1 MDKKKFIR
9 EYGFITAGIFII
21 AAAVYFFMIPS
32 NVIVGSL
39 SGLVIVLANF
49 IPLPIS
55 VMTFILNGVLLII
68 GFIFIGKEFGAKTVY
83 TSALLPVFL
92 FVFEKVVPDTKSL
105 TGDILID
112 TICYVLVV
120 SVGLAMLFNA
130 NASSGGLD
138 IAAKILNK
146 YMHVE
151 IGKAM
156 TITGMCV
163 AVSSVLVYDTKSV
176 IMSILATY
184 VNGIVIDNFISGF
197 NRRKRVCI
205 LSDHYGQVQ
214 KFIVEELKRG
224 VTLYKATGGYN
235 KEERTEIETIL
246 TQNEYGK
253 LLEYLH
259 TVDMK
264 AFVTVST
271 VNEVIGEWNIAKKEI
286 AKAISFHCCRKG
298 KKMKLLY
305 QFGII
310 LGITFIG
317 EILHAIIP
325 LPIPASIYG
334 LVLMLI
340 CLCTKVVKLNQVK
353 NAADFL
359 IEIMPPMF
367 IPAAVGIMVVWADL
381 QAILVPVVVITFV
394 STVVVMVCTG
404 RACPGCYPRKR
415 KGGI

>member
-9 EYGFITAGIFII
+9 EYGIITLGIFII
-21 AAAVYFFMIPS
+21 SMAVYFFMIPS

-55 VMTFILNGVLLII
+55 VMTFILNAALLII

-83 TSALLPVFL
+83 TSVMLPVFL
-92 FVFEKVVPDTKSL
+92 FVFEKIVSNNKSL

-138 IAAKILNK
+138 IVAKIVNK
-146 YMHVE
+146 YLHVE

-163 AVSSVLVYDTKSV
+163 AVSSILVYGTKEV
-176 IMSILATY
+176 ILSILATY
-184 VNGIVIDNFISGF
+184 VNGIVIDNFIGGF

-205 LSDHYGQVQ
+205 LSDHYEVVQ
-214 KFIVEELKRG
+214 KFITEELNRG
-224 VTLYKATGGYN
+224 VTLYTAMGGYN
-235 KEERTEIETIL
+235 KTERIEVVTIL

-259 TVDMK
+259 TVDMR

-271 VNEVIGEWNIAKKEI
+271 VNEVIGEWNIKK
-286 AKAISFHCCRKG
+286 KARG
-298 KKMKLLY
+298 
-305 QFGII
+305 
-310 LGITFIG
+310 
-317 EILHAIIP
+317 
-325 LPIPASIYG
+325 
-334 LVLMLI
+334 
-340 CLCTKVVKLNQVK
+340 
-353 NAADFL
+353 
-359 IEIMPPMF
+359 
-367 IPAAVGIMVVWADL
+367 
-381 QAILVPVVVITFV
+381 
-394 STVVVMVCTG
+394 
-404 RACPGCYPRKR
+404 
-415 KGGI
+415 

>member
-9 EYGFITAGIFII
+9 EYGIITLGIFII
-21 AAAVYFFMIPS
+21 SMAVYFFMIPS

-55 VMTFILNGVLLII
+55 VMTFILNAALLII
-68 GFIFIGKEFGAKTVY
+68 GFIFIGKEFWAKTVY
-83 TSALLPVFL
+83 TSVMLPVFL
-92 FVFEKVVPDTKSL
+92 FVFEKIVPNNKSL

-138 IAAKILNK
+138 IVAKIVNK
-146 YMHVE
+146 YLHVE

-163 AVSSVLVYDTKSV
+163 AVSSILVYGTKEV
-176 IMSILATY
+176 ILSILATY
-184 VNGIVIDNFISGF
+184 VNGIVIDNFIGGF

-205 LSDHYGQVQ
+205 LSDHYEVVQ
-214 KFIVEELKRG
+214 KFITEELNRG
-224 VTLYKATGGYN
+224 VTLYTAMGGYN
-235 KEERTEIETIL
+235 KTERIEVVTIL

-259 TVDMK
+259 TVDMR

-271 VNEVIGEWNIAKKEI
+271 VNEVIGEWNIKK
-286 AKAISFHCCRKG
+286 KARG
-298 KKMKLLY
+298 
-305 QFGII
+305 
-310 LGITFIG
+310 
-317 EILHAIIP
+317 
-325 LPIPASIYG
+325 
-334 LVLMLI
+334 
-340 CLCTKVVKLNQVK
+340 
-353 NAADFL
+353 
-359 IEIMPPMF
+359 
-367 IPAAVGIMVVWADL
+367 
-381 QAILVPVVVITFV
+381 
-394 STVVVMVCTG
+394 
-404 RACPGCYPRKR
+404 
-415 KGGI
+415 

>member
-9 EYGFITAGIFII
+9 EYSIITLGIFII
-21 AAAVYFFMIPS
+21 SMAVYFFMIPS

-55 VMTFILNGVLLII
+55 VMTFILNAALLVI

-83 TSALLPVFL
+83 TSIMLPVFL
-92 FVFEKVVPDTKSL
+92 FIFEKIVPNNKSL

-112 TICYVLVV
+112 TICYILVV

-138 IAAKILNK
+138 IVAKIVNK
-146 YMHVE
+146 YLHVE

-163 AVSSVLVYDTKSV
+163 AVSSVFVYGTKEV
-176 IMSILATY
+176 VLSILATY
-184 VNGIVIDNFISGF
+184 VNGIVIDNFIGGF

-205 LSDHYGQVQ
+205 LSDHYEVIQ
-214 KFIVEELKRG
+214 KFITEELKRG
-224 VTLYKATGGYN
+224 VTLYTVMGGYN
-235 KEERTEIETIL
+235 KTERIEIVTIL

-259 TVDMK
+259 TVDMR

-271 VNEVIGEWNIAKKEI
+271 VNEVIGEWNVKK
-286 AKAISFHCCRKG
+286 KVKG
-298 KKMKLLY
+298 
-305 QFGII
+305 
-310 LGITFIG
+310 
-317 EILHAIIP
+317 
-325 LPIPASIYG
+325 
-334 LVLMLI
+334 
-340 CLCTKVVKLNQVK
+340 
-353 NAADFL
+353 
-359 IEIMPPMF
+359 
-367 IPAAVGIMVVWADL
+367 
-381 QAILVPVVVITFV
+381 
-394 STVVVMVCTG
+394 
-404 RACPGCYPRKR
+404 
-415 KGGI
+415 

>member
-9 EYGFITAGIFII
+9 EYSIITLGIFII
-21 AAAVYFFMIPS
+21 SMAVYFFMIPS

-55 VMTFILNGVLLII
+55 VMTFILNAALLVI

-83 TSALLPVFL
+83 TSIMLPVFL
-92 FVFEKVVPDTKSL
+92 FIFEKIVPNNKSL

-112 TICYVLVV
+112 TICYILVV

-138 IAAKILNK
+138 IVAKIVNK
-146 YMHVE
+146 YLHVE

-163 AVSSVLVYDTKSV
+163 AVSSVFVYGTKEV
-176 IMSILATY
+176 VLSILATY
-184 VNGIVIDNFISGF
+184 VNGIVIDNFIGGF

-205 LSDHYGQVQ
+205 LSDHYEVIQ
-214 KFIVEELKRG
+214 KFITEELKRG
-224 VTLYKATGGYN
+224 VTLYTAMGGYN
-235 KEERTEIETIL
+235 KTERIEIVTIL

-259 TVDMK
+259 TVDMR

-271 VNEVIGEWNIAKKEI
+271 VNEVIGEWNVKK
-286 AKAISFHCCRKG
+286 
-298 KKMKLLY
+298 
-305 QFGII
+305 
-310 LGITFIG
+310 
-317 EILHAIIP
+317 
-325 LPIPASIYG
+325 
-334 LVLMLI
+334 
-340 CLCTKVVKLNQVK
+340 KVR
-353 NAADFL
+353 
-359 IEIMPPMF
+359 
-367 IPAAVGIMVVWADL
+367 G
-381 QAILVPVVVITFV
+381 
-394 STVVVMVCTG
+394 
-404 RACPGCYPRKR
+404 
-415 KGGI
+415 

>member
-9 EYGFITAGIFII
+9 EYGIITLGIFII
-21 AAAVYFFMIPS
+21 SMAVYFFMIPS

-55 VMTFILNGVLLII
+55 VMTFILNAALLII

-83 TSALLPVFL
+83 TSVMLPVFL
-92 FVFEKVVPDTKSL
+92 FVFEKIVPNNKSL

-138 IAAKILNK
+138 IVAKIVNK
-146 YMHVE
+146 YLHLE
-151 IGKAM
+151 IGKEM

-163 AVSSVLVYDTKSV
+163 AVSSILVYGTKEV
-176 IMSILATY
+176 ILSILATY
-184 VNGIVIDNFISGF
+184 VNGIVIDNFIGGF

-205 LSDHYGQVQ
+205 LSDHYEVVQ
-214 KFIVEELKRG
+214 KFITEELNRG
-224 VTLYKATGGYN
+224 VTLYTAMGGYN
-235 KEERTEIETIL
+235 KTERIEVVTIL

-259 TVDMK
+259 TVDMR

-271 VNEVIGEWNIAKKEI
+271 VNEVIGEWNIKK
-286 AKAISFHCCRKG
+286 KARG
-298 KKMKLLY
+298 
-305 QFGII
+305 
-310 LGITFIG
+310 
-317 EILHAIIP
+317 
-325 LPIPASIYG
+325 
-334 LVLMLI
+334 
-340 CLCTKVVKLNQVK
+340 
-353 NAADFL
+353 
-359 IEIMPPMF
+359 
-367 IPAAVGIMVVWADL
+367 
-381 QAILVPVVVITFV
+381 
-394 STVVVMVCTG
+394 
-404 RACPGCYPRKR
+404 
-415 KGGI
+415 

>member
-9 EYGFITAGIFII
+9 EYGIITLGIFII
-21 AAAVYFFMIPS
+21 SMAVYFFMIPS

-55 VMTFILNGVLLII
+55 VMTFILNAALLII

-83 TSALLPVFL
+83 TSVMLPVFL
-92 FVFEKVVPDTKSL
+92 FVFEKIVPNNKSL

-138 IAAKILNK
+138 IVAKIVNK
-146 YMHVE
+146 YLHVE

-163 AVSSVLVYDTKSV
+163 AVSSILVYGTKEV
-176 IMSILATY
+176 ILSILATY
-184 VNGIVIDNFISGF
+184 VNGIVIDNFIGGF

-205 LSDHYGQVQ
+205 LSDHYVVVQ
-214 KFIVEELKRG
+214 KFITEELNRG
-224 VTLYKATGGYN
+224 VTLYTAMGGYN
-235 KEERTEIETIL
+235 KTERIEVVTIL

-259 TVDMK
+259 TVDMR

-271 VNEVIGEWNIAKKEI
+271 VNEVIGEWNIKK
-286 AKAISFHCCRKG
+286 KARG
-298 KKMKLLY
+298 
-305 QFGII
+305 
-310 LGITFIG
+310 
-317 EILHAIIP
+317 
-325 LPIPASIYG
+325 
-334 LVLMLI
+334 
-340 CLCTKVVKLNQVK
+340 
-353 NAADFL
+353 
-359 IEIMPPMF
+359 
-367 IPAAVGIMVVWADL
+367 
-381 QAILVPVVVITFV
+381 
-394 STVVVMVCTG
+394 
-404 RACPGCYPRKR
+404 
-415 KGGI
+415 

>member
-9 EYGFITAGIFII
+9 EYGIITLGIFII
-21 AAAVYFFMIPS
+21 SMAVYFFMIPS

-55 VMTFILNGVLLII
+55 GMTFILNAALLII

-83 TSALLPVFL
+83 TSVMLPVFL
-92 FVFEKVVPDTKSL
+92 FVFEKIVPNNKSL

-138 IAAKILNK
+138 IVAKIVNK
-146 YMHVE
+146 YLHVE

-163 AVSSVLVYDTKSV
+163 AVSSILVYGTKEV
-176 IMSILATY
+176 ILSILATY
-184 VNGIVIDNFISGF
+184 VNGIVIDNFIGGF

-205 LSDHYGQVQ
+205 LSDHYEVVQ
-214 KFIVEELKRG
+214 KFITEELNRG
-224 VTLYKATGGYN
+224 VTLYTAMGGYN
-235 KEERTEIETIL
+235 KTERIEVVTIL

-259 TVDMK
+259 TVDMR

-271 VNEVIGEWNIAKKEI
+271 VNEVIGEWNIKK
-286 AKAISFHCCRKG
+286 KARG
-298 KKMKLLY
+298 
-305 QFGII
+305 
-310 LGITFIG
+310 
-317 EILHAIIP
+317 
-325 LPIPASIYG
+325 
-334 LVLMLI
+334 
-340 CLCTKVVKLNQVK
+340 
-353 NAADFL
+353 
-359 IEIMPPMF
+359 
-367 IPAAVGIMVVWADL
+367 
-381 QAILVPVVVITFV
+381 
-394 STVVVMVCTG
+394 
-404 RACPGCYPRKR
+404 
-415 KGGI
+415 

>member
-9 EYGFITAGIFII
+9 EYGIITLGIFISSM
-21 AAAVYFFMIPS
+21 AVYFFMIPS

-55 VMTFILNGVLLII
+55 VMTFILNAALLII

-83 TSALLPVFL
+83 TSVMLPVFL
-92 FVFEKVVPDTKSL
+92 FVFEKIVPNNKSL

-138 IAAKILNK
+138 IVAKIVNK
-146 YMHVE
+146 YLHVE

-163 AVSSVLVYDTKSV
+163 AVSSILVYGTKEV
-176 IMSILATY
+176 ILSILATY
-184 VNGIVIDNFISGF
+184 VNGIVIDNFIGGF

-205 LSDHYGQVQ
+205 LSDHYEVVQ
-214 KFIVEELKRG
+214 KFITEELNRG
-224 VTLYKATGGYN
+224 VTLYTAMGGYN
-235 KEERTEIETIL
+235 KTERIEVVTIL

-259 TVDMK
+259 TVDMR

-271 VNEVIGEWNIAKKEI
+271 VNEVIGEWNIKK
-286 AKAISFHCCRKG
+286 KARG
-298 KKMKLLY
+298 
-305 QFGII
+305 
-310 LGITFIG
+310 
-317 EILHAIIP
+317 
-325 LPIPASIYG
+325 
-334 LVLMLI
+334 
-340 CLCTKVVKLNQVK
+340 
-353 NAADFL
+353 
-359 IEIMPPMF
+359 
-367 IPAAVGIMVVWADL
+367 
-381 QAILVPVVVITFV
+381 
-394 STVVVMVCTG
+394 
-404 RACPGCYPRKR
+404 
-415 KGGI
+415 

>member
-9 EYGFITAGIFII
+9 EYGIITLGIFSISM
-21 AAAVYFFMIPS
+21 AVYFFMIPS

-55 VMTFILNGVLLII
+55 VMTFILNAALLII

-83 TSALLPVFL
+83 TSVMLPVFL
-92 FVFEKVVPDTKSL
+92 FVFEKIVPNNKSL

-138 IAAKILNK
+138 IVAKIVNK
-146 YMHVE
+146 YLHVE

-163 AVSSVLVYDTKSV
+163 AVSSILVYGTKEV
-176 IMSILATY
+176 ILSILATY
-184 VNGIVIDNFISGF
+184 VNGIVIDNFIGGF

-205 LSDHYGQVQ
+205 LSDHYEVVQ
-214 KFIVEELKRG
+214 KFITEELNRG
-224 VTLYKATGGYN
+224 VTLYTAMGGYN
-235 KEERTEIETIL
+235 KTERIEVVTIL

-259 TVDMK
+259 TVDMR

-271 VNEVIGEWNIAKKEI
+271 VNEVIGEWNIKK
-286 AKAISFHCCRKG
+286 KARG
-298 KKMKLLY
+298 
-305 QFGII
+305 
-310 LGITFIG
+310 
-317 EILHAIIP
+317 
-325 LPIPASIYG
+325 
-334 LVLMLI
+334 
-340 CLCTKVVKLNQVK
+340 
-353 NAADFL
+353 
-359 IEIMPPMF
+359 
-367 IPAAVGIMVVWADL
+367 
-381 QAILVPVVVITFV
+381 
-394 STVVVMVCTG
+394 
-404 RACPGCYPRKR
+404 
-415 KGGI
+415 

>member
-9 EYGFITAGIFII
+9 EYGIITLGIFII
-21 AAAVYFFMIPS
+21 SMAVYFFMIPS

-55 VMTFILNGVLLII
+55 VMTFILNAALLII

-83 TSALLPVFL
+83 TSVILPVFL
-92 FVFEKVVPDTKSL
+92 FVFEKIVPNNKSL

-138 IAAKILNK
+138 IVAKIVNK
-146 YMHVE
+146 YLHVE

-163 AVSSVLVYDTKSV
+163 AVSSILVYGTKEV
-176 IMSILATY
+176 ILSILATY
-184 VNGIVIDNFISGF
+184 VNGIVIDNFIGGF

-205 LSDHYGQVQ
+205 LSDHYEVVQ
-214 KFIVEELKRG
+214 KFITEELNRG
-224 VTLYKATGGYN
+224 VTLYTAMGGYN
-235 KEERTEIETIL
+235 KTERIEVVTIL

-259 TVDMK
+259 TVDMR

-271 VNEVIGEWNIAKKEI
+271 VNEVIGEWNIKK
-286 AKAISFHCCRKG
+286 KARG
-298 KKMKLLY
+298 
-305 QFGII
+305 
-310 LGITFIG
+310 
-317 EILHAIIP
+317 
-325 LPIPASIYG
+325 
-334 LVLMLI
+334 
-340 CLCTKVVKLNQVK
+340 
-353 NAADFL
+353 
-359 IEIMPPMF
+359 
-367 IPAAVGIMVVWADL
+367 
-381 QAILVPVVVITFV
+381 
-394 STVVVMVCTG
+394 
-404 RACPGCYPRKR
+404 
-415 KGGI
+415 

>member
-9 EYGFITAGIFII
+9 EYSIITLGIFII
-21 AAAVYFFMIPS
+21 SMAVYFFMIPS

-55 VMTFILNGVLLII
+55 VMTFILNAALLVI

-83 TSALLPVFL
+83 TSIMLPVFL
-92 FVFEKVVPDTKSL
+92 FIFEKIVPNNKSL

-112 TICYVLVV
+112 TICYILVV

-138 IAAKILNK
+138 IVAKIVNK
-146 YMHVE
+146 YLHVE

-163 AVSSVLVYDTKSV
+163 AVSSVFVYGTKEV
-176 IMSILATY
+176 VLSILATY
-184 VNGIVIDNFISGF
+184 VNGIVIDNFIGGF

-205 LSDHYGQVQ
+205 LSDHYEVIQ
-214 KFIVEELKRG
+214 KFITEELKRG
-224 VTLYKATGGYN
+224 VTLYTAMGGYN
-235 KEERTEIETIL
+235 KTERIEIVTIL

-259 TVDMK
+259 TVDMR

-271 VNEVIGEWNIAKKEI
+271 VNEVIGEWNVKK
-286 AKAISFHCCRKG
+286 KVKG
-298 KKMKLLY
+298 
-305 QFGII
+305 
-310 LGITFIG
+310 
-317 EILHAIIP
+317 
-325 LPIPASIYG
+325 
-334 LVLMLI
+334 
-340 CLCTKVVKLNQVK
+340 
-353 NAADFL
+353 
-359 IEIMPPMF
+359 
-367 IPAAVGIMVVWADL
+367 
-381 QAILVPVVVITFV
+381 
-394 STVVVMVCTG
+394 
-404 RACPGCYPRKR
+404 
-415 KGGI
+415 

>member
-9 EYGFITAGIFII
+9 EYGIITLGIFII
-21 AAAVYFFMIPS
+21 SMAVYFFMIPS

-55 VMTFILNGVLLII
+55 VMTFILNAVLLVI

-83 TSALLPVFL
+83 TSIMLPVFL
-92 FVFEKVVPDTKSL
+92 FIFEKIVPNNKSL

-138 IAAKILNK
+138 IVAKIVNK
-146 YMHVE
+146 YLHVE

-163 AVSSVLVYDTKSV
+163 AVSSILVYGTKEV
-176 IMSILATY
+176 ILSILATY
-184 VNGIVIDNFISGF
+184 VNGIVIDNFIGGF

-205 LSDHYGQVQ
+205 LSDHYETVQ
-214 KFIVEELKRG
+214 KFITEELKRG
-224 VTLYKATGGYN
+224 VTLYTAMGGYN
-235 KEERTEIETIL
+235 KTERIEIVTIL

-259 TVDMK
+259 TVDMR

-271 VNEVIGEWNIAKKEI
+271 VNEVIGEWNVKK
-286 AKAISFHCCRKG
+286 KARG
-298 KKMKLLY
+298 
-305 QFGII
+305 
-310 LGITFIG
+310 
-317 EILHAIIP
+317 
-325 LPIPASIYG
+325 
-334 LVLMLI
+334 
-340 CLCTKVVKLNQVK
+340 
-353 NAADFL
+353 
-359 IEIMPPMF
+359 
-367 IPAAVGIMVVWADL
+367 
-381 QAILVPVVVITFV
+381 
-394 STVVVMVCTG
+394 
-404 RACPGCYPRKR
+404 
-415 KGGI
+415 